1 MSAAG
6 SNALMALKSK
16 MQTLRDELDKANDQ
30 LEAKDREFEKERESR
45 IQVD

>member
-1 MSAAG
+1 
-6 SNALMALKSK
+6 MALKSK